1 MRGLAEFVM
10 TGRKQAII
18 AAGLLGLIPLIN
30 LLSPAVVG
38 IVMLRKGLQ
47 EATFVFIWGALPLVV
62 WAMLGDIV
70 PLVLLFGITGLTW
83 LLRETESWEFTF
95 LAAIAIGLVIEIYL
109 RLQPV
114 VLDAVFQQLQP
125 YFQQNNLQGMEIEQI
140 RETMT
145 TIIGSVYMFLSIV
158 LTMLARW
165 MQASLFNPGGFQSE
179 IHQLRIKQKVALI
192 LLGFM
197 LLCSFGILIP
207 QAWVLYFMIP
217 LVFSG
222 VGLLHAVVAKRKM
235 SSMVLVVF
243 YVLLMLPVVI
253 QVVVLLALIDSWY
266 DFRARLDQ
274 VG

>member
-1 MRGLAEFVM
+1 MRGLAQFVM

-109 RLQPV
+109 RLQPA

-125 YFQQNNLQGMEIEQI
+125 YFQQNNLQGMEIEEI

-266 DFRARLDQ
+266 DFRARLDR

>member
-95 LAAIAIGLVIEIYL
+95 LAAIAIGLAIEIYL
-109 RLQPV
+109 RLQPA
-114 VLDAVFQQLQP
+114 VLDVVFQQLQP

-165 MQASLFNPGGFQSE
+165 MQASLFNPGGFRSE

-222 VGLLHAVVAKRKM
+222 VGLLHGVVAKRKM

-243 YVLLMLPVVI
+243 YVLLTLPVVI

>member
-1 MRGLAEFVM
+1 MRGLAQFVM

-109 RLQPV
+109 RLQPA

-125 YFQQNNLQGMEIEQI
+125 YFQQNNLQGMEIEEI

-145 TIIGSVYMFLSIV
+145 TIIGSVYMFLAIV

>member
-109 RLQPV
+109 RLQPA

-125 YFQQNNLQGMEIEQI
+125 YFQQNNLQGMEIEEI

-165 MQASLFNPGGFQSE
+165 VQASLFNPGGFQSE

-197 LLCSFGILIP
+197 LLCSFGIFIP

-235 SSMVLVVF
+235 SSLVLVVF

>member
-109 RLQPV
+109 RLQPA

-125 YFQQNNLQGMEIEQI
+125 YFQQNNLQGMEIEEI

-197 LLCSFGILIP
+197 LLCSFGIFIP

-235 SSMVLVVF
+235 SSLVLVVF
-243 YVLLMLPVVI
+243 YVLLMLPLVI

>member
-95 LAAIAIGLVIEIYL
+95 LAAIAIGLVIEVYL
-109 RLQPV
+109 RLQPA

-145 TIIGSVYMFLSIV
+145 TIIGSVFMFLSIV

>member
-1 MRGLAEFVM
+1 MRGLAQVVM

-30 LLSPAVVG
+30 LLSPADVG

-109 RLQPV
+109 RLQPA

-125 YFQQNNLQGMEIEQI
+125 YFQQNNLQGMEIEEI

-158 LTMLARW
+158 LTMLASW

>member
-235 SSMVLVVF
+235 SSLVLVVF

>member
-1 MRGLAEFVM
+1 MRGLAQFVM

-47 EATFVFIWGALPLVV
+47 EATFVVIWGALPLVV

-95 LAAIAIGLVIEIYL
+95 LAAISIGLVIEIYL
-109 RLQPV
+109 RLQPA